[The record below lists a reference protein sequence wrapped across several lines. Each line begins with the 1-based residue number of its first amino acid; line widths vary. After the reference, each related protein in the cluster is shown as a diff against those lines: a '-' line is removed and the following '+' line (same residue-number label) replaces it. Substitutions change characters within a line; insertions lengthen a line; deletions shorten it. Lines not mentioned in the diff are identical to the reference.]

1 MRLSAIPERMI
12 NDGNCK
18 SKIAASFFEDGKP
31 CAKTPV
37 FFGTTLGELYGLD
50 HSKPEKS
57 REGGFEIVKAKTDED
72 GRVELGLGLPDAI
85 GVAYVL
91 AGRKK
96 NEVSS
101 LLANPQAW
109 RPGAKGSPEI
119 GRVQIVLE
127 AGKPSKMT
135 LEADATELTADG
147 VSAAIVS
154 ALITDELGNPVRG
167 ETVSF
172 ESDLGTIDPD
182 TVNAI
187 TDEHGI
193 ASARI
198 SSQAV
203 GKATVSAANQY
214 RSWIHEVLSSPVKE
228 EKGFLGLFRSKETKA
243 APAPNSGQVL
253 TGKIEISF
261 LPSAVANLI
270 LSVDAPTTAADGTS
284 QAAVSAELKD
294 EFGNPVEGAE
304 VAFETD
310 MGEIE
315 PSGKVATGPEG
326 KAVVHLASTRVGV
339 ASVRA
344 RTLGSE
350 SLLAAIQ
357 VTFEPASPAS
367 LEFVVGSEAAL
378 ADGKSE
384 HEIRAEVR
392 DKMGNPVPGKTV
404 TFESDLGSL
413 VPSATVTTDGEGCAS
428 VGLVSRT
435 AGKAKVK
442 ATCGEVAATVEVGFS
457 AGTPTSFAVSLNP
470 TLEAGWKDRIPSEH
484 LLRLQESLGHFRER
498 RFDRAIR
505 ILEAERDTMKEMSNY
520 PALCN
525 LAYAYQQAGR
535 KPEAERIYRS
545 VIQHNGRRREI
556 RVRADEAEEVFGIVL
571 PEANA
576 QDTQSS
582 GDFIELAPR
591 DYLVNVV
598 VTDGVG
604 NHIPDVSVEFN
615 TNFGWIPEEYREA
628 KTNSAGAA
636 TSIVTTFA
644 APSVSETEFAWVNL
658 GIIKENALDYS
669 GAEECFR
676 SAISLVKD
684 SARGLERLAS
694 LLVKT
699 GDTDGAKK
707 CFYNLARAFSRKG
720 QLTKAIEYYSKT
732 IELDPKYAKALAG
745 YGAAYLQ
752 LGDMR
757 RARMYLEESVKIDK
771 SLKSALA
778 NLGLLYHLTGK
789 FEKAVQMSKRA
800 LKIDPSFKPALV
812 TLHQIHTARGERDR
826 AREYAARIRQLGG

>member
-1 MRLSAIPERMI
+1 MI

-18 SKIAASFFEDGKP
+18 SKIAASFLENGKP
-31 CAKTPV
+31 CAKTSA
-37 FFGTTLGELYGLD
+37 FFGTTLGELYSLGQ
-50 HSKPEKS
+50 SKLEKS
-57 REGGFEIVKAKTDED
+57 REGGFETIKAKTDD
-72 GRVELGLGLPDAI
+72 AGRVELGLSLPDAI
-85 GVAYVL
+85 GVAYVV

-109 RPGAKGSPEI
+109 RPGPKGSVEV

-127 AGKPSKMT
+127 SGKPSKMT

-147 VSAAIVS
+147 VSTAIVS

-198 SSQAV
+198 SSQTV
-203 GKATVSAANQY
+203 GKATVRAANQY
-214 RSWIHEVLSSPVKE
+214 RSWIQDVLSSPPKE
-228 EKGFLGLFRSKETKA
+228 EKGFLGLFRPKETK
-243 APAPNSGQVL
+243 PAPSAKPGQIL
-253 TGKIEISF
+253 SGKIEISF

-270 LSVDAPTTAADGTS
+270 LGVDAPATAADGTS
-284 QAAVSAELKD
+284 RAAVWAQLKD
-294 EFGNPVEGAE
+294 EFGNPIEGAE
-304 VAFETD
+304 VVFETD
-310 MGEIE
+310 MGEVE
-315 PSGKVATGPEG
+315 PSGKVTTGPDG

-367 LEFVVGSEAAL
+367 IEFVADSEAAF

-384 HEIRAEVR
+384 HEVRAEVR
-392 DKMGNPVPGKTV
+392 DKMGNPVPDKPV
-404 TFESDLGSL
+404 TFETDIGSL
-413 VPSATVTTDGEGCAS
+413 VPGATVTTDGEGCAR

-435 AGKAKVK
+435 AGRAKVK
-442 ATCGEVAATVEVGFS
+442 ATCGEVIATTEVEFS

-470 TLEAGWKDRIPSEH
+470 TLEAGWKDRIPPDH
-484 LLRLQESLGHFRER
+484 LLRLQQSLGHMRER
-498 RFDRAIR
+498 RFDKAMRV
-505 ILEAERDTMKEMSNY
+505 LEAERDRIKQMSDY

-545 VIQHNGRRREI
+545 VIQHNGTRREI
-556 RVRADEAEEVFGIVL
+556 RVKVDEAEEVFGIVL
-571 PEANA
+571 PSANA
-576 QDTQSS
+576 EETQNS

-604 NHIPDVSVEFN
+604 NHIPDVSVEFT
-615 TNFGWIPEEYREA
+615 TNFGWIPEENRRA

-644 APSVSETEFAWVNL
+644 SPSVSETEFAWVNL
-658 GIIKENALDYS
+658 GAMKENALDYS
-669 GAEECFR
+669 GAEECYR

-684 SARGLERLAS
+684 STRGLEHLAS

-707 CFYNLARAFSRKG
+707 CFYNVARAFSRKG
-720 QLTKAIEYYSKT
+720 QLQKALEYYSKT

-752 LGDMR
+752 LGDMK

-789 FEKAVQMSKRA
+789 FEKAVQTSKRA
-800 LKIDPSFKPALV
+800 LKIDPSYKPALV

-826 AREYAARIRQLGG
+826 AKEYAAKIRQLG